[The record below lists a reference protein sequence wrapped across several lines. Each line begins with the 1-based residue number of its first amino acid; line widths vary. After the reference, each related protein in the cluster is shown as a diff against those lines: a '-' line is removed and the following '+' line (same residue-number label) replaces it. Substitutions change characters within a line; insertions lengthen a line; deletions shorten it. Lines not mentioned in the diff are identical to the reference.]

1 MLETHLD
8 FDIPNFR
15 SNLTEYKLIIL
26 PSKIKLNQNEINRLE
41 NYIKSGGSVVFIGKS
56 FLNFN
61 KKIISNYLGIE
72 YLEDSSFDFDYT
84 LVKDSLYPI
93 FVKTP
98 FLNYE
103 PAIKVLA
110 SDDTEIL
117 ADIYEP
123 YFNRTS
129 EHYCSHQKTP
139 FKDKKSK
146 HSAIIRKGRCIF
158 IAHQIDLIYQNFGS
172 RIHRDLLNNC
182 IKLLYN
188 DPMVKV
194 NLPSAGRVNLLHQAD
209 RGRYI
214 YHLLYSPPMTRGVA
228 TVIEDNITL
237 NEVIVSFK
245 FPNNI
250 KSVFL
255 IPDKQEL
262 PIHNNDSVSYVTIPK
277 FKTHCALVFHY
288 H

>member
-1 MLETHLD
+1 
-8 FDIPNFR
+8 
-15 SNLTEYKLIIL
+15 
-26 PSKIKLNQNEINRLE
+26 
-41 NYIKSGGSVVFIGKS
+41 
-56 FLNFN
+56 
-61 KKIISNYLGIE
+61 
-72 YLEDSSFDFDYT
+72 
-84 LVKDSLYPI
+84 
-93 FVKTP
+93 
-98 FLNYE
+98 
-103 PAIKVLA
+103 
-110 SDDTEIL
+110 
-117 ADIYEP
+117 
-123 YFNRTS
+123 
-129 EHYCSHQKTP
+129 
-139 FKDKKSK
+139 
-146 HSAIIRKGRCIF
+146 
-158 IAHQIDLIYQNFGS
+158 
-172 RIHRDLLNNC
+172 
-182 IKLLYN
+182 
-188 DPMVKV
+188 MVKV